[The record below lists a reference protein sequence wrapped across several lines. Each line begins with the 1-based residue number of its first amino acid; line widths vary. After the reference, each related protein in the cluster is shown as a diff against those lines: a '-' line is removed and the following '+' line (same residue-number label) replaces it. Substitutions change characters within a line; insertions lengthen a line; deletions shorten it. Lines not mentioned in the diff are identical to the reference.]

1 MVTGDLPASTKA
13 PELDDRNAAAS
24 LRADKART
32 GEDLS
37 GGSAVT
43 EEIVGTYL
51 AYLVARGF
59 MPKPMAQGK
68 KSLPAIQISKEQLE
82 AFEKVGGRGGVAA

>member
-13 PELDDRNAAAS
+13 PELDDINAAVS

-37 GGSAVT
+37 GGAAVT
-43 EEIVGTYL
+43 EQTVGVYL

-59 MPKPMAQGK
+59 MPKPSRQG
-68 KSLPAIQISKEQLE
+68 KSLPEVSISEGQLR
-82 AFEKVGGRGGVAA
+82 ALDKVGGRGGVAA